1 MVVVENHLK
10 YYFICQKKYLTD
22 LGSPDAQLM
31 IYKKV

>member
-1 MVVVENHLK
+1 MVVVEIIRK
-10 YYFICQKKYLTD
+10 YYFICQKKYLTN